1 MRFYFDVKNGE
12 FSRDDTGTE
21 LTDRH
26 AARVEALA
34 VLAPIAGDA
43 FSDEMA
49 SSVSVTVRDSDR
61 KPIFHASLALVE
73 DWID

>member
-1 MRFYFDVKNGE
+1 MRFYFDVKNGK

-21 LTDRH
+21 LADRH
-26 AARVEALA
+26 AARAEALA
-34 VLAPIAGDA
+34 VLAPIAEDA
-43 FSDEMA
+43 FPEDEVN
-49 SSVSVTVRDSDR
+49 SVSITVRDSDR